1 MHLGLTDGCWHR
13 GLTIGLWVRYL
24 PVGLIRIE
32 PIWLVSL
39 IKIWLGLV
47 GVEQGGL
54 ILIRLVRVEH
64 RSTKVLVENW
74 LSGLLIGEHITN
86 WHSKVRFL
94 VHLHRS
100 P

>member
-1 MHLGLTDGCWHR
+1 MPLGLNDGCWHR
-13 GLTIGLWVRYL
+13 GLNIGLLARYL

-47 GVEQGGL
+47 GFEQGGL
-54 ILIRLVRVEH
+54 ILIRLVRVEQ

-74 LSGLLIGEHITN
+74 LPRLLIGEHISTC
-86 WHSKVRFL
+86 H
-94 VHLHRS
+94 
-100 P
+100 

>member
-1 MHLGLTDGCWHR
+1 MHLGLNDGCWHR
-13 GLTIGLWVRYL
+13 GLTIGLWARYL

-39 IKIWLGLV
+39 IDIWLGLV
-47 GVEQGGL
+47 GFEQGGL
-54 ILIRLVRVEH
+54 ILIRLVRVEQ
-64 RSTKVLVENW
+64 RSNKVLVENW
-74 LSGLLIGEHITN
+74 LPGLLIGEHISACH
-86 WHSKVRFL
+86 W